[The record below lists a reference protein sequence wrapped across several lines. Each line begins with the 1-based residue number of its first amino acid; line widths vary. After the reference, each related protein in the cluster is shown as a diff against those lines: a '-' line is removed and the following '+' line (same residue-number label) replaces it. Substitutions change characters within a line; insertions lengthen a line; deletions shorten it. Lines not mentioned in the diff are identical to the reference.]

1 MSIDYTKFTI
11 EELETILKKYKEEIA
26 SMIMNPDLTS
36 LIAEVEVLEFMLKSR
51 KDDGQ
56 EDTELN

>member
-1 MSIDYTKFTI
+1 MKIDYTQFTTQ
-11 EELETILKKYKEEIA
+11 ELETILKAYKEEIA

-51 KDDGQ
+51 KEDGQ